1 MHKYRGSLLQGV
13 VLTALL
19 AAGASAE
26 TVTYSYDE
34 LGRLKASSTS
44 GGSNNGNNTVIC
56 YDKAGNR
63 VHYVSAVAAGA
74 NCTPTPAPA
83 PAPRPAPPR

>member
-1 MHKYRGSLLQGV
+1 MHKYQGSLLRGV
-13 VLTALL
+13 AFAALLTAS
-19 AAGASAE
+19 ANAE

-56 YDKAGNR
+56 YDKTGNR

-74 NCTPTPAPA
+74 ICTPAPA